1 MILLDLPI
9 PKGHLSLVA
18 VSPVHLIP
26 SADRVT
32 FKNAD
37 EVDYRW
43 LWFVMRVERYKV

>member
-18 VSPVHLIP
+18 VPTFRIKP
-26 SADRVT
+26 STVPGR
-32 FKNAD
+32 D

-43 LWFVMRVERYKV
+43 LWFVMRVERYAHP